1 MHSGQPGSTGADT
14 SDVFEIGGVA
24 VAPGERG
31 FTRLRVTSLL
41 VGSDLGIPLH
51 ILHGAKPGP
60 VFGLISTIHGMEHFG
75 VRIVH
80 DIVMGIDPRQ
90 LAGTILAIPVANPVA
105 FARAKRNT
113 PEEDIAFANLNRVF
127 PGVRGDS
134 GSGGPAEPI
143 SGRSLTEWIAAALVE
158 HFMPRLDYL
167 LDFHCHWD
175 VGGLLML
182 LQELEDGTETNKRA
196 HDMAMYYDVGMINEN
211 AAMGVN
217 TATGYAT
224 SLGVACVPVEVGAG
238 ALPEVVQ
245 KKALAMCVDGA
256 FNVLRRLEML
266 PGAPA
271 APHRQVSGHI
281 RPHVRPTRAGY
292 LVSNCE
298 PEDLFREG
306 HLGIPVKAGDILA
319 EVFDP
324 YTLEVVEQIVSP
336 VDGIVYMTRG
346 SGPVEAGAHGFS
358 IVDSA
363 QARWIE

>member
-1 MHSGQPGSTGADT
+1 MDQDQPNFLGVDMPDT
-14 SDVFEIGGVA
+14 FEIGGVA

-31 FTRLRVTSLL
+31 FTRLSVTSLL

-75 VRIVH
+75 VRIVR
-80 DIVMGIDPRQ
+80 DIIMDIDPRQ
-90 LAGTILAIPVANPVA
+90 LAGTILCIPVANPVA
-105 FARAKRNT
+105 FARGKRNT
-113 PEEDIAFANLNRVF
+113 PEEDISFANLNRVF
-127 PGVRGDS
+127 PGLRGKP
-134 GSGGPAEPI
+134 GPGGAAQPLP
-143 SGRSLTEWIAAALVE
+143 GRSLTEWIAATLVE
-158 HFMPRLDYL
+158 HFFPRMNFL

-182 LQELEDGTETNKRA
+182 LQELEDGTETNRRA
-196 HDMAMYYDVGMINEN
+196 HDMALYYDVGMINEN
-211 AAMGVN
+211 ATMGVN

-238 ALPEVVQ
+238 ALPEAVQ
-245 KKALAMCVDGA
+245 LKSLDICVNGAL
-256 FNVLRRLEML
+256 NVLRRLEMI
-266 PGAPA
+266 PGAPS
-271 APHRQVSGHI
+271 APRRQVSGHVRPHI
-281 RPHVRPTRAGY
+281 RPTKAGY
-292 LVSNCE
+292 LISNCE

-306 HLGIPVKAGDILA
+306 QLGIPVKKGDILA

-324 YTLEVVEQIVSP
+324 YSLETVERIVSP

-358 IVDSA
+358 IVDTA